1 MQVRFLYDYLGSKHW
16 DKTKLEALVP
26 LGAKVAKDV
35 VSISHL
41 NYRDH
46 RKIVVIDGEIGY
58 TGGYNVGQEYV
69 DGGERFAVWRDTHV
83 RVTGQIVG
91 ELEALFAARWFDQ
104 TKEDVCTDEY
114 LPAPPAAGSDEAGIL
129 CQVIAQSVEDPWKS
143 SRRAHMLAV
152 GNAAR
157 RVWIQSPYFI
167 PEVGL
172 YDTMINAALSGV
184 DVRFM
189 MTGVPDK
196 KVPFW
201 AAWTY
206 FRPLL
211 KAGVKVYL
219 YEAGFLHSKTLTA
232 DGQITAIGT
241 MNMDIRSLRLH
252 KELMLWMYDEK
263 LAVPAGAAVRGGHR
277 QLARDHA
284 HRPRRP
290 QPDDALPQL
299 VHAAAV
305 VLHLKKRQRADASAR
320 SVENHD
326 QIGTAIAKA
335 CAGWRAI
342 DPSVELVCWSPRG
355 SVLAGRRGAPVGR
368 RSEGGHALGLRRRH
382 ALRLAVVA
390 IVRRGACRLRRPAA
404 GVPRR

>member
-1 MQVRFLYDYLGSKHW
+1 MRFLYDYLGSKHW

-69 DGGERFAVWRDTHV
+69 DGGERFARWRDTHV
-83 RVTGQIVG
+83 RVTGQVVG

-104 TKEDVCTDEY
+104 TKEDVGTEEY
-114 LPAPPAAGSDEAGIL
+114 LPAPPAAGGDESGIL

-152 GNAAR
+152 GNAAK

-219 YEAGFLHSKTLTA
+219 YEAGFLHAKTLTA

-263 LAVPAGAAVRGGHR
+263 LAQR
-277 QLARDHA
+277 QERLFEEDIANSREITLIDLDALSRTH
-284 HRPRRP
+284 
-290 QPDDALPQL
+290 ALPQL
-299 VHAAAV
+299 VHAAAEL
-305 VLHLKKRQRADASAR
+305 LHLRY
-320 SVENHD
+320 
-326 QIGTAIAKA
+326 
-335 CAGWRAI
+335 WRT
-342 DPSVELVCWSPRG
+342 
-355 SVLAGRRGAPVGR
+355 
-368 RSEGGHALGLRRRH
+368 
-382 ALRLAVVA
+382 
-390 IVRRGACRLRRPAA
+390 
-404 GVPRR
+404 